1 MAETARGHHLSNAIS
16 TTAKLPIALTK
27 YLASEP
33 LITGPL
39 LYILTRGPVHL
50 RQRLLDLPPVKAL
63 LARSG
68 SERLATAIKV
78 LKALFVIGAIDRVN
92 RALTSLALNGW
103 KLPGTEGRAR
113 WVWDGKTEIVVITG
127 GCSGFGYEMVK
138 GFAGKAKVI
147 VLDVQDLPAELEKCE
162 FGTFDFDGKGCR
174 LTCAYARSCRCSPE
188 LYANSCYSA

>member
-1 MAETARGHHLSNAIS
+1 MAETARGYHLSNAIS

-39 LYILTRGPVHL
+39 LYVLTRGPGNI
-50 RQRLLDLPPVKAL
+50 RQRLLDLPPVKSL
-63 LARSG
+63 LARNG

-78 LKALFVIGAIDRVN
+78 LKALFVVGVIDRFN
-92 RALTSLALNGW
+92 RALNSLALNGW

-113 WVWDGKTEIVVITG
+113 WVWDGKTEVVVITG

-147 VLDVQDLPAELEKCE
+147 VLDIQDLPAELEKRE
-162 FGTFDFDGKGCR
+162 FRTFTFDGKGCR
-174 LTCAYARSCRCSPE
+174 LSCAYSMPVLAVRSCRGLC
-188 LYANSCYSA
+188 